1 MPSARFI
8 RRIRTVSLQ
17 QRMQLGLPRAARFS
31 RKGKTMRA
39 KVVPVGTGYILI
51 TSEDFLN
58 GFQAGHLAHK
68 IDYSTVQISDRH
80 LTSLL
85 MEQLECVDH
94 TELYNFGYLVGW
106 FATLAGKGTQEVKS

>member
-1 MPSARFI
+1 MPP
-8 RRIRTVSLQ
+8 
-17 QRMQLGLPRAARFS
+17 GLSRAALFS

-39 KVVPVGTGYILI
+39 KIVPVGTGTILI

-68 IDYSTVQISDRH
+68 IDYSTTQISDRH

-85 MEQLECVDH
+85 MEKLEDVDH
-94 TELYNFGYLVGW
+94 TELYNFGYIVGW
-106 FATLAGKGTQEVKS
+106 FATLAGKGTKDVQS